1 MATEFVGELWDNG
14 DGGFYLP
21 ESTGPSAVLSPISSP
36 VRGYHSH
43 APLHDSL
50 SSSTPGSTLT
60 PNIPQM
66 RNEDDGEYSHLDQPP
81 HTEELH
87 DEFLQF
93 VKDSGIEGLAKEVGV
108 IGSSGDIPALREYSE
123 SATVT
128 RQNKTK
134 ERRDTN
140 LHVHAH
146 PHPPLPPSQQPTNSQ
161 PSSLATS
168 RGRRRKLDNLTESK
182 EQLTDSSGEGVSVS
196 EGIPLNSSSESVG
209 NSKLKKRRITKN
221 NGGSGE
227 KYSKG
232 LRHFSLKVCQKVE
245 SKKNTTYNQVA
256 DELVEEY
263 NSNEDSASPVDQKNI
278 RRRVY
283 DALNVLMAMGIIAK
297 EKKDIQWIGLPTN
310 AKQELESMEEEKQ
323 QRIERIKKKKATLD
337 DVLLQQNVYQSL
349 LKRNT
354 KSEFA
359 DSDSKIAVPFIIVN
373 TESHTVIEC
382 EVSDDRT
389 AYFFNFSL
397 PFEIHDD
404 SEILKRMGFAQHL
417 HVNTMDNQLL
427 KT

>member
-1 MATEFVGELWDNG
+1 MVFMFKCCANPILFNIS
-14 DGGFYLP
+14 
-21 ESTGPSAVLSPISSP
+21 EST
-36 VRGYHSH
+36 
-43 APLHDSL
+43 
-50 SSSTPGSTLT
+50 
-60 PNIPQM
+60 
-66 RNEDDGEYSHLDQPP
+66 
-81 HTEELH
+81 
-87 DEFLQF
+87 
-93 VKDSGIEGLAKEVGV
+93 
-108 IGSSGDIPALREYSE
+108 
-123 SATVT
+123 TVT

-134 ERRDTN
+134 ERRDN
-140 LHVHAH
+140 NYHAH
-146 PHPPLPPSQQPTNSQ
+146 SHPPLPPSQQPTNSQ
-161 PSSLATS
+161 TNSLAAS
-168 RGRRRKLDNLTESK
+168 RGRRRKLDNNLTESK
-182 EQLTDSSGEGVSVS
+182 EQLTDSGGEGVSVS
-196 EGIPLNSSSESVG
+196 EGMPLNSSSESVG
-209 NSKLKKRRITKN
+209 NSKLKKRRIAKN
-221 NGGSGE
+221 NGAGE

-263 NSNEDSASPVDQKNI
+263 NNNEDSSSPVDQKNI

-283 DALNVLMAMGIIAK
+283 DALNVLMAMGIISK

-417 HVNTMDNQLL
+417 NINTMENQLL